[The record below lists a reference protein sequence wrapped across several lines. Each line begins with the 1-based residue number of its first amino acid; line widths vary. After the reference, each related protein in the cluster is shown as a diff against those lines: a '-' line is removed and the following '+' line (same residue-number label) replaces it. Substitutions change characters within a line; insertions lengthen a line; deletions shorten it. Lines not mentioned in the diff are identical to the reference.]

1 MYETADMNSPSK
13 RSIVAQLIR
22 ETRAEVP
29 EWTRDRIRD
38 SGQRT
43 AHPATT
49 AEPKAPAVVPV
60 ITKRADELTEKFRKI
75 ARDCE
80 SDIKKLQD
88 KVRQI
93 DQDICALS
101 MYGMKGENYDAILKL
116 KAEKDDLLKRIE
128 KLRLARKIAL
138 KEAAA

>member
-1 MYETADMNSPSK
+1 MYETADLYSTRKSNVIARM
-13 RSIVAQLIR
+13 IQ

-29 EWTRDRIRD
+29 EWTRDMNHN
-38 SGQRT
+38 SGQRS
-43 AHPATT
+43 ADPATT
-49 AEPKAPAVVPV
+49 VKPKAPAVVPV

-80 SDIKKLQD
+80 SGIKTLQD
-88 KVRQI
+88 RVNQI
-93 DQDICALS
+93 DRDIMELS
-101 MYGMKGENYDAILKL
+101 KAGLRSENLDAINAL